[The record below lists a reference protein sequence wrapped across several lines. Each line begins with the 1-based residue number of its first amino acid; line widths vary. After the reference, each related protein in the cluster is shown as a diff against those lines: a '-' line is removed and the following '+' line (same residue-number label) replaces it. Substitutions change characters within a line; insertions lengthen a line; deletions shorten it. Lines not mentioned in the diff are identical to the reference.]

1 MRKIEQQMTI
11 VEELQAQ
18 IAVLQEAA
26 RHVQI
31 HHADEMDGLRA
42 HSTRAITEAVGSLQ
56 NSLVA
61 LSRGHHKTYIVK
73 VLVTDAIHD
82 LTDHIAKLNPHTT
95 TTTRIGK

>member
-1 MRKIEQQMTI
+1 MSKIEQQMRT

-26 RHVQI
+26 KHVRS
-31 HHADEMDGLRA
+31 HHADEMADLRA
-42 HSTRAITEAVGSLQ
+42 HSTRAITEAVRSLQ

-82 LTDHIAKLNPHTT
+82 LTDHIAKLTPK
-95 TTTRIGK
+95 I